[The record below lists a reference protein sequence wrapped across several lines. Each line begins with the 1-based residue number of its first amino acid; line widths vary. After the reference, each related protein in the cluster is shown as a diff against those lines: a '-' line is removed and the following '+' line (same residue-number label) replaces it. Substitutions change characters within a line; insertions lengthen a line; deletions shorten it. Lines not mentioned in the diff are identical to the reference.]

1 MKIHIPEIELN
12 TCNVCG
18 ARCYLCSAARGR
30 GNVPLMTPDVFARV
44 IEQLHTITFDVIQT
58 SGNGDC
64 FLNPHFM
71 GYLRTLRREFP
82 AATICN
88 YSSFGMY
95 SPAIADAVIGE
106 RLIDKQF
113 TRIDSLDETTAA
125 RASGLN
131 PRLVRG
137 NLEHFVRH
145 NRAIELNIGY
155 SSIQQYY
162 RKCQQ
167 LLGHPPFHGPFTP
180 VEADA
185 MPDEFGVI
193 QNHFGALNRDNPP
206 TVARINQSLWGEREH
221 PLTKPDPTGVC
232 PKLGLL
238 ERIVWI
244 CPDGTVDLCGYDD
257 TQRAFETGNIMSQQL
272 IDIWTGPKRRKLL
285 EDIRARR
292 WTDYPCNPTCCK
304 MYRDD
309 K

>member
-1 MKIHIPEIELN
+1 MIHIPEIELN

-30 GNVPLMTPDVFARV
+30 GNSPLMTPKVFARV
-44 IEQLHTITFDVIQT
+44 VDQLHTITFDTIQT

-71 GYLRTLRREFP
+71 GYLRTLRSQFP

-88 YSSFGMY
+88 YSSFAMY
-95 SPAIADAVIGE
+95 TPAIADAILDDW
-106 RLIDKQF
+106 LIDKQF
-113 TRIDSLDETTAA
+113 TRIDSLDDAIAA

-131 PRLVRG
+131 PQVVRG
-137 NLEHFVRH
+137 NLEYFTKH
-145 NRAIELNIGY
+145 NLLLDDLSIGY
-155 SSIQQYY
+155 SSIRQYY
-162 RKCQQ
+162 RKCQR

-180 VEADA
+180 AEAEA
-185 MPDEFGVI
+185 MPDEFDAI
-193 QNHFGALNRDNPP
+193 QRHFYDLNCDNPP
-206 TVARINQSLWGEREH
+206 TVTRINQSLWGEREH
-221 PLTKPDPTGVC
+221 PLTKPDSTGAC

-244 CPDGTVDLCGYDD
+244 CPDGTIDLCGYDD
-257 TQRAFETGNIMSQQL
+257 TQRAFETGNIMSESL
-272 IDIWTGPKRRKLL
+272 VDIWTGPKRQELL

-304 MYRDD
+304 MYGDD
-309 K
+309 Q